1 MSSQNN
7 DYATKPVPFTQVSIT
22 DSFWQPRIH
31 TAATVTVPY
40 DFQQCEDTGRIA
52 NFDKAA
58 GKLPGA
64 HEGIFYNDSDV
75 FKVVEGAAYALLVT
89 PDPALES
96 YVDSLIAKFAAAQE
110 ADGYLYTARTIHPE
124 DPDERCGATRWSNLG
139 VNHELYNVGH
149 MYEAAVAWYEATG
162 KRNFLEVALKNAELI
177 DSVFGEGK
185 LHDVPGHQQIELGL
199 ARLYRCTGDEKYL
212 RLAKFFL
219 DERGQAN
226 DRELYGAYCQDHLP
240 ATQQREAVGHAVRA
254 GYQYAAMTDIAAL
267 CQADDYAAAVKA
279 LWDDMVSKKMSL
291 TGGVGARH
299 EGEAFG
305 DAYELPNLTAY
316 NETCAAQ
323 ASIYWNQRMFLLT
336 GESKYMDV
344 LERTLYNGF
353 LAGVGMDGRSFF
365 YVNPLACDGEF
376 RFNREAHMTR
386 RPWYGTACCPT
397 NVVRLLPALAG
408 YVYAQRDEQLY
419 VNLYAASKF
428 QLQLAGGTIGIEQR
442 TQYPW
447 DGTICIDITAE
458 QASNFTLKL
467 RIPGYALGK
476 PVPSELYTS
485 LDEATAAA
493 QLLVDGEAS
502 PLQMEA
508 GYATIARRW
517 QGRTQ
522 ITLRLPMP
530 ARRMVAHP
538 AVENLRGK
546 VALERGPLV
555 YALESADNPG
565 RVLEL
570 ALADESHIIAEERA
584 DLLGGIT
591 TLRGQAQ
598 DAQRQPVAFTA
609 IPYYAWG
616 HRGDGQMTTWLKRV

>member
-1 MSSQNN
+1 MSNPIQ
-7 DYATKPVPFTQVSIT
+7 DYPIQPIPFTQVAIT
-22 DSFWQPRIH
+22 ESFWQPRIH

-58 GKLPGA
+58 GLLPGA

-75 FKVVEGAAYALLVT
+75 FKVVEGAAYALQVA
-89 PDPALES
+89 PDAALEH
-96 YVDSLIAKFAAAQE
+96 YVDSLIDKFAAAQE
-110 ADGYLYTARTIHPE
+110 ADGYLYTARTIHPN
-124 DPDERCGATRWSNLG
+124 DPDKHCGITRWSNLA

-162 KRNFLEVALKNAELI
+162 KRNFLEVALKNADLI
-177 DSVFGEGK
+177 NAVFGEGK
-185 LHDVPGHQQIELGL
+185 RRDVPGHQQIELGL
-199 ARLYRCTGDEKYL
+199 ARLYRCTGDAKYL

-226 DRELYGAYCQDHLP
+226 DRELYGPYCQDHLP
-240 ATQQREAVGHAVRA
+240 VTEQREAVGHAVRA
-254 GYQYAAMTDIAAL
+254 GYQYAAMADIAAL
-267 CQADDYAAAVKA
+267 CQADDYAAAALA
-279 LWDDMVSKKMSL
+279 LWDNVVGKKMSL

-299 EGEAFG
+299 EGEAYG

-323 ASIYWNQRMFLLT
+323 ANIYWNQRLFLLT
-336 GESKYMDV
+336 GESKYVDV

-353 LAGVGMDGRSFF
+353 LAGLGMDGRSFY
-365 YVNPLACDGEF
+365 YVNPLVCNGEY
-376 RFNREAHMTR
+376 RFNRESHMTR

-408 YVYAQRDEQLY
+408 YVYAQRADQLY
-419 VNLYAASKF
+419 VNLYAAGSA
-428 QLQLAGGTIGIEQR
+428 QLKLAGSEIGIEQR
-442 TQYPW
+442 TRYPW
-447 DGTICIDITAE
+447 DGEITIEVSVSEPT
-458 QASNFTLKL
+458 NFTLKL
-467 RIPGYALGK
+467 RIPGFALGQ
-476 PVPSELYTS
+476 PVPSDLYTS
-485 LDEATAAA
+485 LGGESVAA
-493 QLLVDGEAS
+493 QLIVAGEET
-502 PLQMEA
+502 PLQLEA
-508 GYATIARRW
+508 GYATLARRW
-517 QGRTQ
+517 QGKTRV
-522 ITLRLPMP
+522 TLRLPMT
-530 ARRMVAHP
+530 ARRMIAHEAVA
-538 AVENLRGK
+538 ELRDQ

-570 ALADESHIIAEERA
+570 ALADDSPLQAEHRA

-591 TLRGQAQ
+591 TLRGQAL
-598 DAQRQPVAFTA
+598 DAAGQPVNFTA

>member
-1 MSSQNN
+1 MSSQFN
-7 DYATKPVPFTQVSIT
+7 DYPIKPIPFTQVTIS
-22 DSFWQPRIH
+22 DRFWRPRIH

-58 GKLPGA
+58 GALPGA
-64 HEGIFYNDSDV
+64 HEGIFYDDSDV
-75 FKVVEGAAYALLVT
+75 FKVVEGAAYALQVA
-89 PDPALES
+89 PDAALEA

-110 ADGYLYTARTIHPE
+110 ADGYLYTARTIHPQ
-124 DPDERCGATRWSNLG
+124 DPDERCGPTRWSNLA

-177 DSVFGEGK
+177 DAVFGEGK
-185 LHDVPGHQQIELGL
+185 LRDVPGHQQIELGL
-199 ARLYRCTGDEKYL
+199 ARLYRCTGDAKFL

-219 DERGQAN
+219 DERGQAEH
-226 DRELYGAYCQDHLP
+226 RELYGAYCQDHLP
-240 ATQQREAVGHAVRA
+240 VIEQREAVGHAVRA
-254 GYQYAAMTDIAAL
+254 GYQYAAMTDIASL
-267 CQADDYAAAVKA
+267 CQDADYAAAVLA
-279 LWDDMVSKKMSL
+279 LWDDVVSKKLSL

-323 ASIYWNQRMFLLT
+323 ASIYWNQRLFLLT
-336 GESKYMDV
+336 GESKYVDV

-353 LAGVGMDGRSFF
+353 LSGVGMDGRSFF
-365 YVNPLACDGEF
+365 YVNPLACDGEY

-408 YVYAQRDEQLY
+408 YVYARRDDQLY
-419 VNLYAASKF
+419 VNLYAAGHA
-428 QLQLAGGTIGIEQR
+428 QAQLAGGAIGIEQR
-442 TQYPW
+442 TRYPW
-447 DGTICIDITAE
+447 DGAISIEVTAE
-458 QASNFTLKL
+458 QATDFTLKL
-467 RIPGYALGK
+467 RIPGYALGQ
-476 PVPSELYTS
+476 PVPSDLYTS
-485 LDEATAAA
+485 LSEETNSIQLSVDDE
-493 QLLVDGEAS
+493 EM
-502 PLQMEA
+502 PLEMEA
-508 GYATIARRW
+508 GYATVARRW
-517 QGRTQ
+517 QGTTRV
-522 ITLRLPMP
+522 TLRLPIT
-530 ARRMVAHP
+530 ARRVIAHA
-538 AVENLRGK
+538 AVEELRDQ

-570 ALADESHIIAEERA
+570 ALADDSALQAEHRA

-591 TLRGQAQ
+591 TLRGRAL
-598 DAQRQPVAFTA
+598 DVAGRTVDFTA
-609 IPYYAWG
+609 IPYFAWG
-616 HRGDGQMTTWLKRV
+616 HRGDGQMNTWLKRV

>member
-1 MSSQNN
+1 M
-7 DYATKPVPFTQVSIT
+7 TKPAHDYPIQPIPFTQAEIA
-22 DSFWQPRIH
+22 DSFWQPRIQ

-58 GKLPGA
+58 GALPGA

-75 FKVVEGAAYALLVT
+75 FKVVEGAAYALQVA
-89 PDPALES
+89 PDDALEA
-96 YVDSLIAKFAAAQE
+96 YVDALIAKFAAAQE
-110 ADGYLYTARTIHPE
+110 ADGYLYTARTIHPQN
-124 DPDERCGATRWSNLG
+124 PDERCGPTRWSNLG

-162 KRNFLEVALKNAELI
+162 KRNFLEVVLKNAELI
-177 DSVFGEGK
+177 DEVFGEGK
-185 LHDVPGHQQIELGL
+185 LRDVPGHQQIELGL
-199 ARLYRCTGDEKYL
+199 ARLYRCTGDAKYL

-226 DRELYGAYCQDHLP
+226 GRELYGPYCQDHLP
-240 ATQQREAVGHAVRA
+240 ITEQREAVGHAVRA

-267 CQADDYAAAVKA
+267 CQDADYAAAVLA
-279 LWDDMVSKKMSL
+279 LWDDVVSKKMSL

-305 DAYELPNLTAY
+305 EAYELPNLTAY

-323 ASIYWNQRMFLLT
+323 ASIYWNQRLFLLT
-336 GESKYMDV
+336 GESKYVDV

-353 LAGVGMDGRSFF
+353 LSGVGMDGRSFF
-365 YVNPLACDGEF
+365 YVNPLACDGEY

-397 NVVRLLPALAG
+397 NVVRLLPALGG
-408 YVYAQRDEQLY
+408 YMVAQRDDQLY
-419 VNLYAASKF
+419 VNLYAAGTIRV
-428 QLQLAGGTIGIEQR
+428 QLAGGEIGIEQR

-447 DGTICIDITAE
+447 DGVISIEVSAE
-458 QASNFTLKL
+458 QATEFTLKL
-467 RIPGYALGK
+467 RIPGYALGQ
-476 PVPSELYTS
+476 PVPSSLYTS
-485 LDEATAAA
+485 LSEEPAAV
-493 QLLVDGEAS
+493 QLSVAGEET
-502 PLQMEA
+502 PLEMES
-508 GYATIARRW
+508 GYATIARCW
-517 QGRTQ
+517 QGKTRVM
-522 ITLRLPMP
+522 LRLPVV
-530 ARRMVAHP
+530 ARRVVAHD
-538 AVENLRGK
+538 AVAALRGQ

-570 ALADESHIIAEERA
+570 VLADESPVQAEHRA

-591 TLRGQAQ
+591 TLRGRAL
-598 DAQRQPVAFTA
+598 DAGGQPVDFTA

>member
-1 MSSQNN
+1 MSSQIS
-7 DYATKPVPFTQVSIT
+7 DYPIQPIPFTQAQVA

-75 FKVVEGAAYALLVT
+75 FKVVEGAAYALQVA
-89 PDPALES
+89 PDDGLEE

-110 ADGYLYTARTIHPE
+110 ADGYLYTARSIDPANAPE
-124 DPDERCGATRWSNLG
+124 PCGPDRWSNLR

-162 KRNFLEVALKNAELI
+162 KRDFLEVALKNADLI

-185 LHDVPGHQQIELGL
+185 LRDVPGHQQIELGL
-199 ARLYRCTGDEKYL
+199 ARLYRCTGDAKYL

-219 DERGQAN
+219 DERGKTN
-226 DRELYGAYCQDHLP
+226 DRELHGLYCQDHLP
-240 ATQQREAVGHAVRA
+240 VTQQREAVGHAVRA
-254 GYQYAAMTDIAAL
+254 GYQYAAMADIAAL
-267 CQADDYAAAVKA
+267 CQDADYAAAVLA
-279 LWDDMVSKKMSL
+279 LWDDVVGKKMSL

-305 DAYELPNLTAY
+305 DAYELPSLTAY

-323 ASIYWNQRMFLLT
+323 ASIYWNQRLFLLT

-353 LAGVGMDGRSFF
+353 LSGVGMDGRSFF
-365 YVNPLACDGEF
+365 YVNPLACDGEY

-408 YVYAQRDEQLY
+408 YVYARRDDQLY
-419 VNLYAASKF
+419 VNLYAEGSARV
-428 QLQLAGGTIGIEQR
+428 QLAGGEIGILQR
-442 TQYPW
+442 SQYPW
-447 DGTICIDITAE
+447 DGAIAIEISVEEPTDFA
-458 QASNFTLKL
+458 LKL
-467 RIPGYALGK
+467 RIPGYALGQ
-476 PVPSELYTS
+476 PVPSDLYTS
-485 LDEATAAA
+485 LDSDAAA
-493 QLLVDGEAS
+493 AKLIVAGEEA
-502 PLQMEA
+502 PLEMGL

-517 QGRTQ
+517 QGKTR
-522 ITLRLPMP
+522 ITLRLPMTV
-530 ARRMVAHP
+530 RRVIAHE
-538 AVENLRGK
+538 AVEVLRGQ

-565 RVLEL
+565 RLLEL
-570 ALADESHIIAEERA
+570 ALADDSPVHAEHRP

-591 TLRGQAQ
+591 TLRGRALGA
-598 DAQRQPVAFTA
+598 DGQPVDFTA

-616 HRGDGQMTTWLKRV
+616 HRGDGQMTTWLKLV